1 MKGDYSMSVAMK
13 ATLLPV
19 LERLK
24 GFDEVDQGLNST
36 QATLEANRCLLCDNA
51 PCTEGCP
58 AGINVRGFIRKI
70 RFGEYRG
77 GVRLLRE
84 ENIFAGACGRVCPTE
99 ALCEEACRSQ
109 ALTNPIRIG
118 ALQRFLTDWEM
129 EVGRR
134 SFDLPPATLK
144 PVAVVGAGPAGL
156 AAAAKLR
163 ELGHPV
169 TVFEKEGR
177 TGGALVSSIP
187 RFKLPRSVVD
197 YEVNLVRDMGVEFKF
212 NTPVD
217 ESLTPQDLLNQ
228 GFGAVLLAVGL
239 QEAYTLGLEGQD
251 LEGVYTG
258 IDILKVANGLEP
270 DKEVK
275 IGKNVIVIGGGS
287 ASVNAACGAL
297 RLGSETVIVTAIG
310 TPAEMDA
317 FEKDKQQGL
326 EEGVQFASRMRPVR
340 ILGENGH
347 VTGLEGVRTEWKVP
361 GRYTPDNMVDVPGS
375 KLVMPADTVIIAI
388 GYRPDTGLSRC
399 IPELETAANGCLL
412 VDPETGKASQEGI
425 FAAGDILGGRR
436 TMVQSISEGKAAA
449 LAIHE
454 YLSE

>member
-1 MKGDYSMSVAMK
+1 MK

-19 LERLK
+19 SERLK
-24 GFDEVDQGLNST
+24 GFDEIDQGFNST

-58 AGINVRGFIRKI
+58 AGIDVRGFIRKL
-70 RFGEYRG
+70 RFEDYRG

-84 ENIFAGACGRVCPTE
+84 ENILAGICGRVCPTE
-99 ALCEEACRSQ
+99 ALCEGACRSR
-109 ALTNPIRIG
+109 ALTDPIRIG

-134 SFDLPPATLK
+134 PFDLPPATLK

-156 AAAAKLR
+156 TAASKLR
-163 ELGHPV
+163 EVGHPV
-169 TVFEKEGR
+169 TIFERGYA
-177 TGGALVSSIP
+177 GGALVSGIP
-187 RFKLPRSVVD
+187 RFKLPRDIVE
-197 YEVNLVRDMGVEFKF
+197 YEVNLVRDMGVEFKI
-212 NTPVD
+212 NVPVD
-217 ESLTPQDLLNQ
+217 ESLTPQSLLDQ

-239 QEAYTLGLEGQD
+239 QEAYTLGLEGEN
-251 LEGVYTG
+251 LEGVYSG
-258 IDILKVANGLEP
+258 IDVLKVANGLEP
-270 DKEVK
+270 DKEVR
-275 IGKNVIVIGGGS
+275 IGKSVIVIGGGS
-287 ASVNAACGAL
+287 ASINAACGVL
-297 RLGSETVIVTAIG
+297 RLGAETVIVTAIG

-347 VTGLEGVRTEWKVP
+347 VTGLEGVRVEWKVP
-361 GRYTPDNMVDVPGS
+361 GKYTPDNMVDVPGS

-388 GYRPDTGLSRC
+388 GYRPDTSFLRC
-399 IPELETAANGCLL
+399 IPELETVANGCLL
-412 VDPETGKASQEGI
+412 VDSETGKTVQESI

-436 TMVQSISEGKAAA
+436 TVVQSIAEGKAAA
-449 LAIHE
+449 LAIHK

>member
-1 MKGDYSMSVAMK
+1 MSVAMK

-19 LERLK
+19 PERLK
-24 GFDEVDQGLNST
+24 GFDEVDQGFNLT

-58 AGINVRGFIRKI
+58 AGIDVRGFIRKI

-84 ENIFAGACGRVCPTE
+84 ENILAGTCGRVCPTE
-99 ALCEEACRSQ
+99 ELCEEACRSR

-134 SFDLPPATLK
+134 PFDLPPATLK

-163 ELGHPV
+163 EVGHPV
-169 TVFEKEGR
+169 TIFEKRGYA
-177 TGGALVSSIP
+177 GGTLVSGIP
-187 RFKLPRSVVD
+187 RFKLPRDVVE
-197 YEVNLVRDMGVEFKF
+197 YEVNLVRDMGVEFKL
-212 NTPVD
+212 NAPAD
-217 ESLTPQDLLNQ
+217 ESLTPRSLLNQ

-239 QEAYTLGLEGQD
+239 QEAYTLGLEGED
-251 LEGVYTG
+251 LEGVHTG
-258 IDILKVANGLEP
+258 IDVLRVANGLEP
-270 DKEVK
+270 DQEVK

-287 ASVNAACGAL
+287 ASVNVACDAL
-297 RLGSETVIVTAIG
+297 RLGAKTVIVTAIG

-317 FEKDKQQGL
+317 FEEDKQQSL

-361 GRYTPDNMVDVPGS
+361 GKYTPDNMVDVPGS
-375 KLVMPADTVIIAI
+375 RLVMPADTVIIAI
-388 GYRPDTGLSRC
+388 GYRPDTALSRC
-399 IPELETAANGCLL
+399 IPELETMANGCLL
-412 VDPETGKASQEGI
+412 VDPETGRTSQEGV
-425 FAAGDILGGRR
+425 FAAGDILGGRH
-436 TMVQSISEGKAAA
+436 TVVQSVSEGKATA

-454 YLSE
+454 YLGK